1 MEFKDR
7 IISIQSK
14 PLMSSRIEILQVNIG
29 YKCNMACKHCHVEAG
44 PYRTQEMGKETI
56 DTVLSVLRDNDINT
70 LDITGGAPELNPYF
84 RYLVL
89 EARNIGRHVIVRT
102 NLTIF
107 FENGMEDLPEFYGKN
122 SVEVTASLP
131 YYIES
136 DVDRVRG
143 SGTFQKSIKA
153 LERLNR
159 LGYANGSSTKKLNLV
174 YNPSGAFLPPSQ
186 KTLEED
192 YKRELQRRF
201 GISFDKLYTF
211 ANMPIGRFRD
221 YLMRTNNLEKY
232 MEKLM
237 NAFNPKTIDGL
248 MCRYLVSVGW
258 DGILYDCDFNQIL
271 GLNLNKDCPQHIK
284 DFDYSRLSKRNI
296 ILGEHC
302 YVCTAGQGST

>member
-1 MEFKDR
+1 M
-7 IISIQSK
+7 
-14 PLMSSRIEILQVNIG
+14 
-29 YKCNMACKHCHVEAG
+29 
-44 PYRTQEMGKETI
+44 
-56 DTVLSVLRDNDINT
+56 
-70 LDITGGAPELNPYF
+70 
-84 RYLVL
+84 
-89 EARNIGRHVIVRT
+89 
-102 NLTIF
+102 
-107 FENGMEDLPEFYGKN
+107 
-122 SVEVTASLP
+122 
-131 YYIES
+131 
-136 DVDRVRG
+136 RG
-143 SGTFQKSIKA
+143 SGTFQKSIRA

-159 LGYANGSSTKKLNLV
+159 LYYADGSFTKKLNLV
-174 YNPSGAFLPPSQ
+174 YNPSGAFLPPAQ

-296 ILGEHC
+296 ILDEHC

>member
-1 MEFKDR
+1 
-7 IISIQSK
+7 
-14 PLMSSRIEILQVNIG
+14 
-29 YKCNMACKHCHVEAG
+29 
-44 PYRTQEMGKETI
+44 
-56 DTVLSVLRDNDINT
+56 
-70 LDITGGAPELNPYF
+70 
-84 RYLVL
+84 
-89 EARNIGRHVIVRT
+89 
-102 NLTIF
+102 
-107 FENGMEDLPEFYGKN
+107 
-122 SVEVTASLP
+122 
-131 YYIES
+131 
-136 DVDRVRG
+136 VRG
-143 SGTFQKSIKA
+143 SGTFQKSIRA

-159 LGYANGSSTKKLNLV
+159 LCYADGSSTKKLNLV
-174 YNPSGAFLPPSQ
+174 YNPSGAFLPPAQ

-258 DGILYDCDFNQIL
+258 DGILYDCDFNQLL

-284 DFDYSRLSKRNI
+284 DFDYSRLAKRNI
-296 ILGEHC
+296 ILDEHC